1 MYHEIVLNSL
11 AYLGFSSMREIE
23 KMTLNEYL
31 IRMEAFQL
39 QTIKRN
45 EEIAYQA
52 WLNQQV
58 QATTGSPKNPKPK
71 FKEFRKFFDSEKM
84 IDEVRSSF
92 EIDYITTLD
101 KAKNK
106 GRKGRILMAQSFSV
120 KAILEAV
127 DQSFSSTIERAG
139 QSVQSFGSSTTKRL
153 AGVGKAM
160 TVAGAATTA
169 MGIKSVKSFGNFQ
182 QSLNQ
187 AAVIAGG
194 TSKDI
199 SGLADVANRMGAELP
214 LSA

>member
-11 AYLGFSSMREIE
+11 AYLGFSSMCEIE

-45 EEIAYQA
+45 EELAYQA

-92 EIDYITTLD
+92 ELDYITTSN
-101 KAKNK
+101 KAKLRTNENVF
-106 GRKGRILMAQSFSV
+106 AQRLKEF
-120 KAILEAV
+120 KELKKQGKI
-127 DQSFSSTIERAG
+127 IPWNERT
-139 QSVQSFGSSTTKRL
+139 QEER
-153 AGVGKAM
+153 
-160 TVAGAATTA
+160 
-169 MGIKSVKSFGNFQ
+169 
-182 QSLNQ
+182 
-187 AAVIAGG
+187 GG
-194 TSKDI
+194 F
-199 SGLADVANRMGAELP
+199 
-214 LSA
+214 

>member
-45 EEIAYQA
+45 EELAYQA

-84 IDEVRSSF
+84 IDEVRSGF
-92 EIDYITTLD
+92 ELDYITTSN
-101 KAKNK
+101 KAKLRTNENVF
-106 GRKGRILMAQSFSV
+106 AQRLKEF
-120 KAILEAV
+120 KELKKQGKI
-127 DQSFSSTIERAG
+127 IPWNERT
-139 QSVQSFGSSTTKRL
+139 QEER
-153 AGVGKAM
+153 
-160 TVAGAATTA
+160 
-169 MGIKSVKSFGNFQ
+169 
-182 QSLNQ
+182 
-187 AAVIAGG
+187 GG
-194 TSKDI
+194 F
-199 SGLADVANRMGAELP
+199 
-214 LSA
+214 

>member
-45 EEIAYQA
+45 EELAYQA

-71 FKEFRKFFDSEKM
+71 FKKFDQFFDTNKM

-92 EIDYITTLD
+92 EIDYITTSN
-101 KAKNK
+101 KAKLRTNENVV
-106 GRKGRILMAQSFSV
+106 AQRLKEF
-120 KAILEAV
+120 KELKKQGKI
-127 DQSFSSTIERAG
+127 IPWNERT
-139 QSVQSFGSSTTKRL
+139 QEER
-153 AGVGKAM
+153 
-160 TVAGAATTA
+160 
-169 MGIKSVKSFGNFQ
+169 
-182 QSLNQ
+182 
-187 AAVIAGG
+187 GG
-194 TSKDI
+194 F
-199 SGLADVANRMGAELP
+199 
-214 LSA
+214 

>member
-45 EEIAYQA
+45 EELAYQA

-92 EIDYITTLD
+92 ELDYITTSN
-101 KAKNK
+101 KAKLRTNENVF
-106 GRKGRILMAQSFSV
+106 AQRLKEFKELKKQGKIV
-120 KAILEAV
+120 PWN
-127 DQSFSSTIERAG
+127 ERT
-139 QSVQSFGSSTTKRL
+139 QEER
-153 AGVGKAM
+153 
-160 TVAGAATTA
+160 
-169 MGIKSVKSFGNFQ
+169 
-182 QSLNQ
+182 
-187 AAVIAGG
+187 GG
-194 TSKDI
+194 F
-199 SGLADVANRMGAELP
+199 
-214 LSA
+214 

>member
-11 AYLGFSSMREIE
+11 AYLGFISMREIE

-45 EEIAYQA
+45 EELAYQA

-92 EIDYITTLD
+92 EIDYITTSN
-101 KAKNK
+101 KAKLRTNENVF
-106 GRKGRILMAQSFSV
+106 AQRLKKF
-120 KAILEAV
+120 KELKKQGKI
-127 DQSFSSTIERAG
+127 IPWNERT
-139 QSVQSFGSSTTKRL
+139 QEER
-153 AGVGKAM
+153 
-160 TVAGAATTA
+160 
-169 MGIKSVKSFGNFQ
+169 
-182 QSLNQ
+182 
-187 AAVIAGG
+187 GG
-194 TSKDI
+194 F
-199 SGLADVANRMGAELP
+199 
-214 LSA
+214 